1 MTASDP
7 HREAA
12 RRSPGHAT
20 WPAGHSRRSLPARR
34 LRRQGA
40 GPPDSKTSAAK
51 RCTIMRLCRRREC
64 GVYSQKNRG
73 RRREAGLRSAGR
85 LPCRGEVRKIS
96 VPSSPPFSA
105 VCGLV
110 KLEPLSRRRLCRRS
124 RPAVS
129 KHDGDTLTV
138 PRLAPA
144 RLTQSSTSFEVE
156 DCEAARAYF
165 FFRRLVFFAPFFA
178 ADFVFVFRFFAM
190 LPS

>member
-34 LRRQGA
+34 LRRQCA

-96 VPSSPPFSA
+96 VPSSPPLPA
-105 VCGLV
+105 VRGLA
-110 KLEPLSRRRLCRRS
+110 KLEPLSRRRPLSSIEAGGVEARS
-124 RPAVS
+124 RCAHRSSTRAGLFDAVIDVVRSRRLGSSAWLLLLPAVL
-129 KHDGDTLTV
+129 GL
-138 PRLAPA
+138 RLLVA
-144 RLTQSSTSFEVE
+144 L
-156 DCEAARAYF
+156 
-165 FFRRLVFFAPFFA
+165 FRRLCV
-178 ADFVFVFRFFAM
+178 
-190 LPS
+190 